1 MGDLRSRMVCLRRL
15 VVALGSVSLW
25 VLTAGPAAADRPT
38 CDDLRS
44 ARAAGLSI
52 EAVAHDFGTTPAR
65 VTACE
70 RLAEQRA
77 RHEEQRAETA
87 ALRAQRSAP

>member
-1 MGDLRSRMVCLRRL
+1 MGFLRLL
-15 VVALGSVSLW
+15 VVALGSVSLS
-25 VLTAGPAAADRPT
+25 VVAAGPAAADRPT

-44 ARAAGLSI
+44 ARQAGRSI
-52 EAVAHDFGTTPAR
+52 EAVAQDFGTTPAR
-65 VTACE
+65 VNACE

-87 ALRAQRSAP
+87 ALRAQRSVP

>member
-1 MGDLRSRMVCLRRL
+1 MRRFQLAAVAVC
-15 VVALGSVSLW
+15 SLTLW
-25 VLTAGPAAADRPT
+25 MFAARPAAADRPT
-38 CDDLRS
+38 CDDIQS
-44 ARAAGLSI
+44 ARETGRTV
-52 EAVAHDFGTTPAR
+52 EAVADDFGVTRAR

-87 ALRAQRSAP
+87 AFRAQRGLP